1 MTFPQP
7 SSVTPV
13 LGGQQTFR
21 LLTPIASAGDLYES
35 EVGALAFA
43 LGPQSDIATV
53 LLNYYDAQQP
63 GYVNSAI
70 ISPDRQFVGRV
81 DARNEVTYVGP
92 GQRRGRILI
101 SSQDIWD
108 PTLRPSD
115 FDAAGPDSD
124 TIEFI
129 TPVLDVMQY
138 FVNPPSLIPPR
149 SDKLQRFEYFP
160 GAPDIVN
167 GVSWIAIPAYGRK
180 SGYFT
185 FHNRNPVDTIRVT
198 IFGWRLATGS
208 DNEDFTKSLFTDD
221 LLTGDAATYNFK
233 ASTDGLWDILLI
245 AIGGGAAGFGYNP
258 AFALPTSVILS
269 DDPQ

>member
-7 SSVTPV
+7 SSVAPV

-21 LLTPIASAGDLYES
+21 LLTPIASAGDIYES

-53 LLNYYDAQQP
+53 QLNYYDAQQP

-81 DARNEVTYVGP
+81 DARNETTYVGP
-92 GQRRGRILI
+92 GQRKGRILI
-101 SSQDIWD
+101 SSKDVWD
-108 PTLRPSD
+108 PTLLPSD
-115 FDAAGPDSD
+115 YDAAGGGSD

-129 TPVLDVMQY
+129 TPVIDVMQY

-160 GAPDIVN
+160 GAPDTTD
-167 GVSWIAIPAYGRK
+167 GVSWVALPAYGRK

-185 FHNRNPVDTIRVT
+185 FFNRHPTDTIRVT
-198 IFGWRLATGS
+198 VYGWRLATAGN
-208 DNEDFTKSLFTDD
+208 NEDFTKSLFTDD
-221 LLTGDAATYNFK
+221 LLFADSATYNYK
-233 ASTDGLWDILLI
+233 ASTDGLWDLLLI
-245 AIGGGAAGFGYNP
+245 ALGGPALAYDP
-258 AFALPTSVILS
+258 AFAFPTSVILS